1 MGVVGSFMLALLLV
15 SWSQGGAWAAGAEAE
30 AKATASASNCKPG
43 KIEVIRQI
51 PGSNGE
57 IVYKVTCTDYPQ
69 MFVLIE
75 CRQRLC
81 VLLR

>member
-1 MGVVGSFMLALLLV
+1 MGIVGPFMMALLLIG
-15 SWSQGGAWAAGAEAE
+15 WSLEGAWAAGAEAE

-57 IVYKVTCTDYPQ
+57 IVYKVMCTDYQQ
-69 MFVLIE
+69 MFVLVE